1 MRCCIFKI
9 TPLGP
14 ELARM
19 ATHQAG
25 HGKQQAPKSA
35 FCLPVV
41 GCMCMGMA
49 GCLAPHVQ
57 GGELPPLW
65 GGATTLGIPCNM
77 CKVNPMS
84 CVRAAWHTSAE
95 YDDPLCK
102 RMCEQSS
109 IHAHLQRVQGEPN
122 VRACARAGTQVPN
135 TRSFRIT
142 HGPGYQVFWLTKL
155 QSVLRSKEPPSLQR
169 VALLF
174 PD

>member
-1 MRCCIFKI
+1 MFGVKGSVERR
-9 TPLGP
+9 
-14 ELARM
+14 ADD
-19 ATHQAG
+19 
-25 HGKQQAPKSA
+25 
-35 FCLPVV
+35 
-41 GCMCMGMA
+41 
-49 GCLAPHVQ
+49 VQ
-57 GGELPPLW
+57 EGELPSLR
-65 GGATTLGIPCNM
+65 GGTTTPGIPCNV

-84 CVRAAWHTSAE
+84 RVRAARHTSAE

-102 RMCEQSS
+102 RTCEQSS
-109 IHAHLQRVQGEPN
+109 IHAHLQRMQGEPN

-155 QSVLRSKEPPSLQR
+155 QSVLRSREPPSLQR